1 MWFKANTRSLI
12 SAPFPLE
19 LGVGSVR
26 RIWIAEAAQGEVGEL
41 AVADI
46 MVVGAEDRDH
56 TPQRRH
62 VGRRAPLLLNDML
75 AQQVEDAFQ

>member
-12 SAPFPLE
+12 STPVPLE
-19 LGVGSVR
+19 LGVGSAR
-26 RIWIAEAAQGEVGEL
+26 RIWIAEAAEGEVGEL

-46 MVVGAEDRDH
+46 MVVGVEDRER

-62 VGRRAPLLLNDML
+62 AG
-75 AQQVEDAFQ
+75 